1 MINIR
6 ERMENYHITGL
17 SIVAIEKGKI
27 SKQEHFGVLEAGT
40 DKIVNEHSIFN
51 ACSISKFLTSILV
64 MKIVEQGIIDLDEDV
79 NKKLVSWKVPDN
91 PLTKHKKVTLR
102 NLLCHQSGIVDP
114 EGSFMELESFNE
126 IPSMV
131 EILNGTTSYC
141 PTTIEVTY
149 EPESEFHY
157 SDAGFC
163 LIQLLLEDITQK
175 PFSYLMD
182 TFIFKPLSM
191 TNSTCTTS
199 LSTSTLDNFACGHDQ
214 NGAVIPGKYSI
225 YPYIAAC
232 GIWTTPSDLTKLL
245 LDIMNAVKGQSKIGI
260 ASKQVKELFR
270 SQGCKEW
277 TGLGVFLDGTDDK
290 LEFTSLGWGVGF
302 QCMLVAYPYIEQAI
316 VMMSN
321 TDTGMHQMK
330 GIMGEIYRSLS
341 SY

>member
-6 ERMENYHITGL
+6 ERMEHYRITGL
-17 SIVAIEKGKI
+17 SMVAFVKGKI
-27 SKQEHFGVLEAGT
+27 SKEDHFGVLEAGT
-40 DKIVNEHSIFN
+40 YQKINEHTVFN

-64 MKIVEQGIIDLDEDV
+64 MKFVEQGIVDLDEDV
-79 NKKLVSWKVPDN
+79 NEKLVSWKVPDN
-91 PLTKHKKVTLR
+91 QLTKHKQVTLR

-131 EILNGTTSYC
+131 EILNGTTLYC

-163 LIQLLLEDITQK
+163 LVQLLLEDITQK
-175 PFSYLMD
+175 PFSHLMD
-182 TFIFKPLSM
+182 NFIFKPLRM
-191 TNSTCTTS
+191 TNSTFPTS
-199 LSTSTLDNFACGHDQ
+199 LSTSNLDNFACGHDQ
-214 NGAVIPGKYSI
+214 NGALIPGKYSI
-225 YPYIAAC
+225 YPYLAAC

-260 ASKQVKELFR
+260 TTKQAKELFR
-270 SQGCKEW
+270 SQGGKEW
-277 TGLGVFLDGTDDK
+277 TGLGVFLDGTDEK
-290 LEFTSLGWGVGF
+290 LEFSSLGWGVGF
-302 QCMLVAYPYIEQAI
+302 QCMLVAYPYLEKGI
-316 VMMSN
+316 VMMTN

-330 GIMGEIYRSLS
+330 GIMGEIYHAL
-341 SY
+341 Y